1 MDILQFSDLV
11 FSKLISCVLYKNT
24 LYYFSDHFKVIHIGC
39 QLIFCFYFVLL
50 FYHNTKLEEFIVSV
64 TEFFHNLL
72 FYNRK
77 H

>member
-24 LYYFSDHFKVIHIGC
+24 LYYFSGHFKVIHIGC
-39 QLIFCFYFVLL
+39 QLIFCFYFVYYWVE
-50 FYHNTKLEEFIVSV
+50 FIFEFIVSV